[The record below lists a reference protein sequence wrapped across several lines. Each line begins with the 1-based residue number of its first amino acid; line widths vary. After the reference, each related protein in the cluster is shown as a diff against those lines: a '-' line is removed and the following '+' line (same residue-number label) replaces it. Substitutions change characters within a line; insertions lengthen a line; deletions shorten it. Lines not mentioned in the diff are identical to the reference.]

1 MFLLVVSV
9 AALGLPDTSH
19 KTANPV
25 FAELLEPGVAVGLE
39 LRAKFPPPAMPDG
52 LAADEQKAAIQR
64 LLGSDHTYE
73 EFTRRSTF
81 APQLLR
87 IGDARPSDPAAPAR
101 VVDVYFIAY
110 GDLDAAG
117 DTTFL
122 KRLTNLGSGHGGKFQ
137 SLNGDQL
144 ATRKIEPARGAET
157 REGYGRVEFDILEK
171 VRLTLTGRAMWSET
185 PESLVAA
192 AVVDPRFRGDP
203 EFPNEWRQLSRK
215 ADGLRVGPAQPYGGA
230 GLYLKV
236 TRLVEPAG
244 ALFIEQHVVFAEPT
258 GWFGGA
264 NLLRSKLPLLVRA
277 ACCGCR
283 AGWPSK
289 PSEPRDR
296 QP

>member
-1 MFLLVVSV
+1 
-9 AALGLPDTSH
+9 
-19 KTANPV
+19 
-25 FAELLEPGVAVGLE
+25 
-39 LRAKFPPPAMPDG
+39 MPDG
-52 LAADEQKAAIQR
+52 LAADEQKAAILR
-64 LLGSDHTYE
+64 LLGADHSYE

-87 IGDARPSDPAAPAR
+87 IADAKPSDPAAPAR
-101 VVDVYFIAY
+101 GVDVYFIAY

-122 KRLTNLGSGHGGKFQ
+122 KRLTNLGGGHGGKVEGL
-137 SLNGDQL
+137 SCDQL
-144 ATRKIEPARGAET
+144 AARKIEPAPGAQA

-192 AVVDPRFRGDP
+192 AVVDPRFHGDP
-203 EFPNEWRQLSRK
+203 EFASEWRHLSRK
-215 ADGLRVGPAQPYGGA
+215 AEGLRAGPPQPYGGA

-244 ALFIEQHVVFAEPT
+244 ALFIEQHLVFAEPA

-289 PSEPRDR
+289 PGDPRGR
-296 QP
+296 RP

>member
-1 MFLLVVSV
+1 MFLLAFTA
-9 AALGLPDTSH
+9 AALGLPAASH
-19 KTANPV
+19 KTSNPV
-25 FAELLEPGVAVGLE
+25 YAELLEPGVVVGPK

-52 LAADEQKAAIQR
+52 LAADEQKAAILR
-64 LLGSDHTYE
+64 LLGADHTYE
-73 EFTRRSTF
+73 DFTRRSTF

-87 IGDARPSDPAAPAR
+87 IADAKPSDPAAPAR

-110 GDLDAAG
+110 GDLDAAS

-122 KRLTNLGSGHGGKFQ
+122 KRLTNLGSGHGGKFE
-137 SLNGDQL
+137 SLDGDQL
-144 ATRKIEPARGAET
+144 GARKIEPASGAEM

-192 AVVDPRFRGDP
+192 AVVDPRFRSDP

-215 ADGLRVGPAQPYGGA
+215 ADGLGVGPPQPYGGA
-230 GLYLKV
+230 GLYLKI
-236 TRLVEPAG
+236 TRLLEPPG

-283 AGWPSK
+283 AGWPTK
-289 PSEPRDR
+289 PNEPRGR
-296 QP
+296 RP